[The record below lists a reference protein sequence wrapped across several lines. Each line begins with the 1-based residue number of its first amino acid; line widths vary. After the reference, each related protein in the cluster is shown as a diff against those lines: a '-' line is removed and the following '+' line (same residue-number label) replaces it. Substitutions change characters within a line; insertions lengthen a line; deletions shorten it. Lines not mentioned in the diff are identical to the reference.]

1 MSAACRSRPDS
12 APAPA
17 WGKTTRRRCGV
28 NGPENHWAR
37 AVAGG
42 GVVAN
47 FPDLLNPECADCRRC
62 RAWATLARYGAGLFH
77 RAALWGVAAGA
88 PVRVRGA
95 ASGRLTARRP
105 GERLWWGDFSSALRE
120 DLDSR

>member
-1 MSAACRSRPDS
+1 MDAAVEGLGAAARCAVRVAFSPW
-12 APAPA
+12 ALYG
-17 WGKTTRRRCGV
+17 GK
-28 NGPENHWAR
+28 GPR
-37 AVAGG
+37 
-42 GVVAN
+42 
-47 FPDLLNPECADCRRC
+47 LC

-105 GERLWWGDFSSALRE
+105 GERLRWGDFSSALRE